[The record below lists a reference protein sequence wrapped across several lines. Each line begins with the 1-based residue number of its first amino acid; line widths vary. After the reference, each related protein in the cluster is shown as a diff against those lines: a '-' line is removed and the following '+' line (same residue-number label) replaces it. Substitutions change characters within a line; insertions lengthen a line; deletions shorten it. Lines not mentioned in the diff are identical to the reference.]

1 MTDTQN
7 RTIPEKFQKFLNLVR
22 NDSMKYDWLYY
33 DHTECFIERI
43 EEAEHL
49 LKDVKNNINLNEG
62 TLLCDDAINNPLLY
76 KHSNGDITKVYLIG
90 TEHDNADTVEH
101 IKNVIDV
108 VEPSILL
115 LEHPKNFN
123 RTDDVVNVWNK
134 FEGDHKKMS
143 KSANK
148 YDMRKAQH
156 LYRNDKYCQQISK
169 WGNFLSMDTGIAIYL
184 ANKNKYKLR
193 YIDISDDCCE
203 KKLGAVYDHL
213 SMYFILKIIYGIDCV
228 EEGLRIE
235 LVYQLVA
242 SLDLL
247 PLELMKLD
255 NDIGKI
261 ISPASYILGTHTR
274 DIYMTHRLHSL
285 CKGNPNKTIV
295 VVVGAC
301 HTFGIRDFWDYNL
314 PTSIAND
321 LENISKTRNTLD
333 NQFRKYGGS
342 LYDEYN
348 KINYKWLEKRV

>member
-1 MTDTQN
+1 M
-7 RTIPEKFQKFLNLVR
+7 
-22 NDSMKYDWLYY
+22 
-33 DHTECFIERI
+33 
-43 EEAEHL
+43 
-49 LKDVKNNINLNEG
+49 NLNEG
-62 TLLCDDAINNPLLY
+62 TLLCDDAINNPLFY
-76 KHSNGDITKVYLIG
+76 KHSNGDVTKVYLIG
-90 TEHDNADTVEH
+90 TEHDNADTVKH
-101 IKNVIDV
+101 IENVIDIV
-108 VEPSILL
+108 DPSILL

-123 RTDDVVNVWNK
+123 RTDDVVKVWNQ
-134 FEGDHKKMS
+134 FEGDYKKMS
-143 KSANK
+143 KNANK

-213 SMYFILKIIYGIDCV
+213 SMYFILKIIYGIDCI

-235 LVYQLVA
+235 LVYQLIA

-255 NDIGKI
+255 NNIGKI
-261 ISPASYILGTHTR
+261 ISPASYVLGTHTR

-301 HTFGIRDFWDYNL
+301 HTFGIRDCWDYNL